1 MADLQALAW
10 EAFGVQSSA
19 GETCEAENVLEHTG
33 KDSILK
39 KKYWILT
46 LWIIMGTKEKYNFEF
61 KL

>member
-39 KKYWILT
+39 KKI
-46 LWIIMGTKEKYNFEF
+46 GF
-61 KL
+61 

>member
-39 KKYWILT
+39 KNWILT
-46 LWIIMGTKEKYNFEF
+46 LWIIQKNIILSLSF
-61 KL
+61 KSY

>member
-1 MADLQALAW
+1 MADLQVLAS

-39 KKYWILT
+39 KILD
-46 LWIIMGTKEKYNFEF
+46 LNSLDYNVKKRKVQF
-61 KL
+61 